1 MRVFLVCVCVSDFY
15 KLFWNEIQVPHW
27 TDGSRLVV
35 HLRFPLDVELLTAIQ
50 LECLMSIG
58 NEVVSTIMNI
68 IVITLP

>member
-15 KLFWNEIQVPHW
+15 KLFWNEIQVPHC